1 MGVGLNASLSKLNP
15 DELVAPEFEN
25 ETTTSPAVIFT
36 TGATTS
42 TAEVSKK
49 NSKGLKPE
57 SFVAFL
63 SVFSSRLARLWPVS
77 VDEPIPVIPSSTDTT
92 VVNISSMERLEI
104 TSQHI
109 TVWNS
114 WSECN
119 PTNSCLDADS
129 SGEMCFVRTR
139 FGSVTINETDIEV
152 RQESSDECECV
163 PCPTTPTWS
172 SWSECT
178 PDHNCRDTITAEETC
193 PVRTRSGQVLTN
205 GELIDVKQETT
216 DECNCEACSFRLT
229 DWVGGDCTRDA
240 GINGGDG
247 DCPCHWTEY
256 RYCQQLSH
264 GTCVKF
270 RYKKIDFVF
279 KMVLL

>member
-15 DELVAPEFEN
+15 DEPVAPEFEN

-63 SVFSSRLARLWPVS
+63 GVFSSRLARLWPVS

-129 SGEMCFVRTR
+129 SGE
-139 FGSVTINETDIEV
+139 
-152 RQESSDECECV
+152 
-163 PCPTTPTWS
+163 
-172 SWSECT
+172 
-178 PDHNCRDTITAEETC
+178 
-193 PVRTRSGQVLTN
+193 
-205 GELIDVKQETT
+205 
-216 DECNCEACSFRLT
+216 
-229 DWVGGDCTRDA
+229 
-240 GINGGDG
+240 
-247 DCPCHWTEY
+247 
-256 RYCQQLSH
+256 
-264 GTCVKF
+264 TCVKF